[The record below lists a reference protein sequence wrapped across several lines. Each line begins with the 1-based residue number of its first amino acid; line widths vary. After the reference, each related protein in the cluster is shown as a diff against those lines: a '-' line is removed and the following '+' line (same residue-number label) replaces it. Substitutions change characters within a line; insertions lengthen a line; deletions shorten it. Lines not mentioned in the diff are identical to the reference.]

1 MLLHQTFFIFWI
13 NKQTFFF
20 FSLLSA
26 LLKILFLLPFP
37 QSSNSKNAT
46 PLVVQYEEK
55 VFEFLGFEKSKV
67 CLLEVRPHYIVL
79 AFICCLKFGI
89 IGEWTRLM
97 FCLMIV
103 PSSCFDIAIG
113 LNFLLL
119 LVLWAVVND
128 ACFITVSERNRIM
141 NNLYASLYML

>member
-1 MLLHQTFFIFWI
+1 
-13 NKQTFFF
+13 
-20 FSLLSA
+20 
-26 LLKILFLLPFP
+26 
-37 QSSNSKNAT
+37 
-46 PLVVQYEEK
+46 
-55 VFEFLGFEKSKV
+55 
-67 CLLEVRPHYIVL
+67 
-79 AFICCLKFGI
+79 
-89 IGEWTRLM
+89 M